1 MLAKFRRLLPLLVAA
16 GALLIAVRGTNLS
29 QVRDAL
35 GQAPLGLLLLTSAVM
50 TLLNCAAD
58 TLAMFY
64 VFRWFGMQLRFGD
77 LYTIRAATYTLA
89 VINYHAGQLGIIG
102 YLHRVGK
109 VSLSRASAYILF
121 IVGVWVA
128 LLMTLAGGSLL
139 LGGEKARA
147 LGPVLLLFFLG
158 LGFYAV
164 LLRFPPRFLL
174 EPPPQL
180 PSAGLLMRLWLKL
193 RKVAY
198 KLWAPLHEAGIFGH
212 LRALV
217 VRLPHLLVL
226 LLWHF
231 IALRCFRIEV
241 PFHVAALYLP
251 VVFAVTSLPISVQ
264 GLGTSQV
271 AAKYFFSEF
280 SPGGDA
286 SVLAYSLS
294 MTAISTA
301 SNLIMGVLFL
311 GRGARLGLS
320 DMTASAARGLE
331 DSSADGG
338 SDNGSGD
345 NNPPVSGGPGGLI
358 SSASE
363 PASSSLTSAHSGTPE
378 ESYPSSEP
386 QPLLAAP

>member
-180 PSAGLLMRLWLKL
+180 PSA
-193 RKVAY
+193 V
-198 KLWAPLHEAGIFGH
+198 
-212 LRALV
+212 
-217 VRLPHLLVL
+217 
-226 LLWHF
+226 
-231 IALRCFRIEV
+231 
-241 PFHVAALYLP
+241 
-251 VVFAVTSLPISVQ
+251 
-264 GLGTSQV
+264 
-271 AAKYFFSEF
+271 
-280 SPGGDA
+280 
-286 SVLAYSLS
+286 
-294 MTAISTA
+294 
-301 SNLIMGVLFL
+301 
-311 GRGARLGLS
+311 
-320 DMTASAARGLE
+320 
-331 DSSADGG
+331 
-338 SDNGSGD
+338 
-345 NNPPVSGGPGGLI
+345 
-358 SSASE
+358 
-363 PASSSLTSAHSGTPE
+363 
-378 ESYPSSEP
+378 
-386 QPLLAAP
+386 